1 MKWTVSL
8 ATVTLPTLV
17 QTVSIKTFA
26 TTEIATKEEH
36 VLMALIP
43 TPVSAMLAILVLIV
57 RWILMNVRG
66 RAAVEMVSV

>member
-17 QTVSIKTFA
+17 QTASIKTFA
-26 TTEIATKEEH
+26 TTEIVMKEEH
-36 VLMALIP
+36 VLIMALIP

-57 RWILMNVRG
+57 RWILS
-66 RAAVEMVSV
+66 AC